1 MGNLESYIKPELLV
15 LTPVLY
21 IIGLMIKETDLL
33 KNKYIPLLL
42 GAIGIVL
49 SLLYVIA
56 NEGFSATGVFTSITQ
71 GIITAGIAVYV
82 NELITQTKGD

>member
-21 IIGLMIKETDLL
+21 IIGLMIKETDLI

-42 GAIGIVL
+42 GVIGIVL

-56 NEGFSATGVFTSITQ
+56 NEGFNATGVFTSITQ